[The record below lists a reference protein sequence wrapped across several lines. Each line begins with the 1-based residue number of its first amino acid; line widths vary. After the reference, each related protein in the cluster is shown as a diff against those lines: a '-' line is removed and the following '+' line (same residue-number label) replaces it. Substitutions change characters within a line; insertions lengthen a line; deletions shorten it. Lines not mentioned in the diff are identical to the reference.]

1 MLLTT
6 NKILTVH
13 NIVYKIILNFQF
25 HILAWNLISENRE
38 FGGYSVPIFDL
49 STYTPC
55 MLNFKKNIEKLMNN
69 IYALIQLERP
79 LTSSAL
85 TFIPD

>member
-1 MLLTT
+1 MLLKT
-6 NKILTVH
+6 NKILIVH

-25 HILAWNLISENRE
+25 HILAQDLISGNRE

-55 MLNFKKNIEKLMNN
+55 MLNFKKNIEKLML
-69 IYALIQLERP
+69 IFMPLIQLERP